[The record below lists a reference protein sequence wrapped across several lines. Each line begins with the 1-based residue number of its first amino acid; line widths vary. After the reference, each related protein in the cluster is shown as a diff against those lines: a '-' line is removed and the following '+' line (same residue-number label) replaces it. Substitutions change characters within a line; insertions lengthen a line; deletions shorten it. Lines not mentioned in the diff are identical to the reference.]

1 MLRGDHVVLRAR
13 AESDVAVLHSE
24 LYDDVATRSRADSR
38 PWQPISAG
46 SAASP
51 YAVTEP
57 NNETACFSVAEIAT
71 DELVGEALLWGID
84 THSRAA
90 NVGISLRP
98 SFRGRGFGTDVVR
111 VLCRYGFTTRGLHRL
126 RLDTLADNAAMRCR
140 RAGRV
145 SCRGRAA
152 RGSLGG
158 RKIRRL
164 DGVRPSRNRIESVYG
179 QPVGG
184 SPTRRRAGR
193 AHVALMFWGRRR
205 PSLL

>member
-1 MLRGDHVVLRAR
+1 MLRGDRIVLRAR
-13 AESDVAVLHSE
+13 AESDVAVLHRE

-38 PWQPISAG
+38 PWKPMSAG
-46 SAASP
+46 SVASP

-98 SFRGRGFGTDVVR
+98 SFRGRGFGTEVAR

-126 RLDTLADNAAMRCR
+126 QLDTLADNAAMRAVAVR
-140 RAGRV
+140 VGFRAEGVLREAAWVDGRFV
-145 SCRGRAA
+145 DKMVFGLLVTE
-152 RGSLGG
+152 SL
-158 RKIRRL
+158 
-164 DGVRPSRNRIESVYG
+164 
-179 QPVGG
+179 
-184 SPTRRRAGR
+184 SPQ
-193 AHVALMFWGRRR
+193 
-205 PSLL
+205 SLA

>member
-1 MLRGDHVVLRAR
+1 MLRGDQIVLRAR

-38 PWQPISAG
+38 PWKPMSAG
-46 SAASP
+46 SVASP

-98 SFRGRGFGTDVVR
+98 SFRGRGFGTEVVR

-126 RLDTLADNAAMRCR
+126 QLDTLADNAAMRAVAVR
-140 RAGRV
+140 VGFRAEGVLREAAWVDGRFV
-145 SCRGRAA
+145 DSMVFG
-152 RGSLGG
+152 L
-158 RKIRRL
+158 L
-164 DGVRPSRNRIESVYG
+164 VTESD
-179 QPVGG
+179 P
-184 SPTRRRAGR
+184 
-193 AHVALMFWGRRR
+193 HVAN
-205 PSLL
+205 PSEDQRLGDAPVARTSL